1 MYCGECGKEMT
12 DNKCVNCDNKNKKG
26 KNNKKYIFIFVIL
39 IVLIT
44 VGIFVFKFLEEQEF
58 QKNKNNFPKTEV
70 IGNDIEKSVNEEIG
84 KMTINGEKF
93 SHKFNS
99 KNIKYIK
106 YKESTDTSLKIML
119 HYKVED
125 IVSFEIP
132 FQVYYSFDGKEY
144 KFKSLFN
151 LTEEGEKY
159 KNIKITS
166 CEKIKNKD
174 GKTTDDIINEK
185 YKEKYDSIK
194 LRNTKAEG
202 NNVCIST
209 YEATSD
215 KKYIDKNSKIT
226 ITNTLFDSSVSK
238 EFTITS
244 SDVEELKVSFDLV
257 GKYKGDHVTRGFFH
271 DKSWAQFEITKVD
284 GNSVNF
290 GSSGKIVEGNMNY
303 TLVAKDGYIGST
315 DYDYYTLDVGYKYG
329 TDASGVD
336 RDLTVRIYEDKLLY
350 YCAYSDERTDECY
363 TMNKN

>member
-185 YKEKYDSIK
+185 YKE
-194 LRNTKAEG
+194 NM
-202 NNVCIST
+202 
-209 YEATSD
+209 
-215 KKYIDKNSKIT
+215 
-226 ITNTLFDSSVSK
+226 
-238 EFTITS
+238 
-244 SDVEELKVSFDLV
+244 
-257 GKYKGDHVTRGFFH
+257 
-271 DKSWAQFEITKVD
+271 
-284 GNSVNF
+284 
-290 GSSGKIVEGNMNY
+290 IVLN
-303 TLVAKDGYIGST
+303 
-315 DYDYYTLDVGYKYG
+315 
-329 TDASGVD
+329 
-336 RDLTVRIYEDKLLY
+336 
-350 YCAYSDERTDECY
+350 
-363 TMNKN
+363 